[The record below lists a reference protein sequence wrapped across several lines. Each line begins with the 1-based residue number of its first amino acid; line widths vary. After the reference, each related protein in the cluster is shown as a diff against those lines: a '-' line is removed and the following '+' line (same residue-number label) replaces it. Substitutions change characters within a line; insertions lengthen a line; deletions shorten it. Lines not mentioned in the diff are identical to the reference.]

1 MVLVGGRLIVAILMV
16 PVVMMPIVMIVIIYV
31 VGMNRDSL
39 PMIVPEIAGMFMVP
53 AASQY

>member
-1 MVLVGGRLIVAILMV
+1 MVIVGGRLIVAILMV